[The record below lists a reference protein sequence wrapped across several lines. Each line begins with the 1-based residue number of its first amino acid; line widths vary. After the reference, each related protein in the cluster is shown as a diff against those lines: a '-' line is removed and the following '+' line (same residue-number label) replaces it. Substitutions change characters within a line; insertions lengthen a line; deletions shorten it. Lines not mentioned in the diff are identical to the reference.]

1 MNEGTRQLGGRY
13 LPTRMVTVV
22 ALCIDVA
29 NAGPCESIFD
39 TVHSLV
45 FGNFLCFFFVFAS
58 DTWGL
63 ICTCVVP

>member
-1 MNEGTRQLGGRY
+1 MNEGTRKLGGRY
-13 LPTRMVTVV
+13 LPAKMVTVV

-29 NAGPCESIFD
+29 NAGPYESIFD
-39 TVHSLV
+39 TADSLV
-45 FGNFLCFFFVFAS
+45 FGNFLCFFVFAS